1 MKYTIIAI
9 VVVIAIC
16 VAVAVAVLKKKIS
29 QEIIIAIESGDNK
42 KFNSLLEKK
51 ITKFVF
57 PAAYLDS
64 LRLNEA
70 MIRNDVNEIDKL
82 LEKLQKVKLSET
94 DKEKIYTQAYNYYL
108 SVKSY
113 KKCGIWH
120 DKIHEL
126 KNDRIIN
133 EIDKS
138 YDIYVEK
145 GYKYLDEMLDELE
158 YIDPQNRGVNEFLI
172 SLMYKNKNDKENA
185 AKYEKLSREHLKQ
198 FDEMN
203 KQK

>member
-9 VVVIAIC
+9 VVVIAIGI
-16 VAVAVAVLKKKIS
+16 AVTLAVVKKNISHKIVMAV
-29 QEIIIAIESGDNK
+29 ESGNHDD
-42 KFNSLLEKK
+42 FNLILDKK
-51 ITKFVF
+51 ITKFLF

-70 MIRNDVNEIDKL
+70 MIRNDVNEIDRL
-82 LEKLQKVKLSET
+82 LEKLNKIKLSEK

-120 DKIHEL
+120 DKIMEL
-126 KNDRIIN
+126 KNDRLIN

-138 YDIYVEK
+138 YNIYVEK
-145 GYKYLDEMLDELE
+145 GYKYLDEMLSELE
-158 YIDPQNRGVNEFLI
+158 YMEENNRGINEFLI
-172 SLMYKNKNDKENA
+172 SLMYKNKGDKQNA
-185 AKYEKLSREHLKQ
+185 AKYDKLSREHIAAFDKEHSKQ
-198 FDEMN
+198 
-203 KQK
+203 

>member
-9 VVVIAIC
+9 VVVIAIG
-16 VAVAVAVLKKKIS
+16 VAVALAVLKKNTSHKIVL
-29 QEIIIAIESGDNK
+29 AVESGNHDE
-42 KFNSLLEKK
+42 FSLILQKRL
-51 ITKFVF
+51 TKFLF

-70 MIRNDVNEIDKL
+70 MMRNDVNEIDRI
-82 LEKLQKVKLSET
+82 LEKMNKIKLSKK

-120 DKIHEL
+120 DKIKEL

-138 YDIYVEK
+138 YNIYVEK
-145 GYKYLDEMLDELE
+145 GYKYLDEMLEELE
-158 YIDPQNRGVNEFLI
+158 DIEPENRGVNEFLI
-172 SLMYKNKNDKENA
+172 SLMYKNKNDKANA
-185 AKYEKLSREHLKQ
+185 LKYEKLSKEHLKA
-198 FDEMN
+198 FDEAH
-203 KQK
+203 KA